1 MKLSSFVFAA
11 QLAAA
16 ASFQPRFNTVIRSA
30 DVSYDGYHIYSIT
43 LSSAQEASDI
53 GKRFSDHH
61 THPIRNTLSV
71 AIPPEEVE
79 SFEALGLKAR
89 L

>member
-1 MKLSSFVFAA
+1 MKFSSFLLTA

-16 ASFQPRFNTVIRSA
+16 SFYPSVNTVIRSA

-43 LSSAQEASDI
+43 PSSAQEARAI
-53 GKRFSDHH
+53 GKRFSNHH

-79 SFEALGLKAR
+79 SFEALGLSAR